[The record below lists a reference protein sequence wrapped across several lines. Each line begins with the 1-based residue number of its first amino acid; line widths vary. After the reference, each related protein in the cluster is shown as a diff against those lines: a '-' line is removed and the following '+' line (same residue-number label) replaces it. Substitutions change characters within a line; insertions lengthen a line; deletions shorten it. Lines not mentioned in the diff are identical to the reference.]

1 MSKVTPWLERLGYS
15 SEPESLHCAGQDV
28 RGNHPY
34 ALEIRSLLQADG
46 VVRAQAVFDV
56 EGVPTVVVVG
66 GHGHPLTS
74 DELDDARKRIW
85 NQNLA
90 TVVINVHGDVAA
102 VLPVRKLAEKQVLT
116 LAQATADGPFSVAEV
131 SSASLTRRLPN
142 WFDVKARVDQQLLDN
157 LSATVS
163 RLSEEGFSGVQKMA
177 DRRRLAELLMGQVL
191 FVSYLEHRE
200 IAGPTYRQRRQVQQL
215 HDLVSADN
223 RDGINQLMDRLR
235 SDFNGD
241 FLGSDRHDPWSAIT
255 AKGFELLGLFLSR
268 TDMQTGQGSFWNYD
282 FSYIPVELLSGVYE
296 SFLTPEQRAEHG
308 AYYTPRNLAM
318 FAVDQALAHSKDPL
332 QETIF
337 DGACGSGILLT
348 TAYRRLIAHAEAR
361 RGEQLSFALRG
372 ELLKA
377 RIFGA
382 DINFMACRVTAFSLY
397 LSLLEGLNPKDILE
411 AQETDGTK
419 LPSLSGTNLRHGA
432 KDGDFFSEEHPFAD
446 KQFSLIISNP
456 PWAEPEGESF
466 TSADAWAEAA
476 NAPFVRRQMA
486 GAFALKALEFLCSG
500 GRACLI
506 LPIGQLLAP
515 SSEKF
520 VVRLLTA
527 YRPQRVVNFGDLQ
540 GLLFPTAENTCHV
553 FVGEK
558 REATHI
564 APPTE
569 GTNQPRMLV
578 RVPFGETFDYCVPK
592 ADMSL
597 ALGRLTMQSADR
609 HTVQTRDVIDDP
621 MLLVTFMWGDAR
633 DLSILTRLSAI
644 GTFADFWQ
652 GPKSSRRWVNR
663 KGIHVKDRSRTSVSS
678 APLQAMDFID
688 PAALRAGSPL
698 LHPKLLRPWPVAYDT
713 VVGLTD
719 EVMSVFNGPRVV
731 FTDGFSKGEQNVRAV
746 YLEQPAS
753 FTNSIGVIA
762 GPAEDADLLKFTAV
776 YLRSNLAR
784 YFLMMRGWKMLCERN
799 GLHLSDV
806 EAFPFFDVDSAPKP
820 AQARRALNR
829 VVAHLRDL
837 EVADE
842 LWHAETYE
850 KQRDAL
856 NASVYEYFDLSEQ
869 EQRLVTETVEVL
881 MSSIRPRSFR
891 SLDTPAQAR
900 IHPEQVRAYAQTL
913 ANALEDWR
921 NRMGGTGRFTVSTV
935 TSEINTAG
943 ANGIVR
949 IAYDSGQASPSSI
962 DATVSDH
969 LVMLTLKELRKAG
982 LRTVSSGTALDLVP
996 DAHVWIGE
1004 LLYFVRAMNRRSW
1017 TDRQALRDAER
1028 IVRMVSRQ
1036 MGATAAGVI
1045 A

>member
-1 MSKVTPWLERLGYS
+1 MSKVNQWLERLGYS
-15 SEPESLHCAGQDV
+15 SEPESLHRAGQDV

-34 ALEIRSLLQADG
+34 ALEIRTLLRADG
-46 VVRAQAVFDV
+46 VVRAKAVFDV
-56 EGVPTVVVVG
+56 EGVPTVVFIG
-66 GHGHPLTS
+66 GYGSPLTS
-74 DELDDARKRIW
+74 DELDNARKRIW

-90 TVVINVHGDVAA
+90 TVVIDVHGDVAA
-102 VLPVRKLAEKQVLT
+102 ALPVRKLAAKQVLT

-163 RLSEEGFSGVQKMA
+163 LLSDKGFSGVQQA
-177 DRRRLAELLMGQVL
+177 SDRRRLAELLMGQVL

-200 IAGPTYRQRRQVQQL
+200 ITGPTYRQRRQVQQL
-215 HDLVSADN
+215 QDLVSAGN
-223 RDGINQLMDRLR
+223 RDGISKLIDRLR
-235 SDFNGD
+235 GDFNGD
-241 FLGSDRHDPWSAIT
+241 FLGSDRHDPWLAIT
-255 AKGFELLGLFLSR
+255 AEGFELLSLFLRR
-268 TDMQTGQGSFWNYD
+268 TDMDTGQGSFWNYD

-296 SFLTPEQRAEHG
+296 SFLTPEQQAEHG

-318 FAVDQALAHSKDPL
+318 FTVDQAFAHSQDPL

-361 RGEQLSFALRG
+361 RGGQLSFAQRG

-377 RIFGA
+377 RIFGG

-411 AQETDGTK
+411 AQEKDDTK
-419 LPSLSGTNLRHGA
+419 LPSLSGTNLCHGA
-432 KDGDFFSEEHPFAD
+432 EDGDFFGKEHPFAR

-456 PWAEPEGESF
+456 PWAEPEGDSF
-466 TSADAWAEAA
+466 TSADLWAETA
-476 NAPFVRRQMA
+476 NVPFVRRQMA
-486 GAFALKALEFLCSG
+486 GAFALKALEFLGIG

-506 LPIGQLLAP
+506 LPIGLLLAP

-520 VVRLLTA
+520 VARLLTA
-527 YRPQRVVNFGDLQ
+527 YRPNRVVNFGDLQ

-558 REATHI
+558 REATRVVL
-564 APPTE
+564 PTE
-569 GTNQPRMLV
+569 GSNQSRMLV

-621 MLLVTFMWGDAR
+621 TLLVTFMWGDAH

-652 GPKSSRRWVNR
+652 GPKGSRRWVNR
-663 KGIHVKDRSRTSVSS
+663 KGIHVRDKSRTPVDS
-678 APLQAMDFID
+678 APLQAMDFIH

-698 LHPKLLRPWPVAYDT
+698 LHPKLLRPWPVAHDT

-719 EVMSVFNGPRVV
+719 EVMDVFKGPRVV
-731 FTDGFSKGEQNVRAV
+731 FPDGFSKGEQNVRAV

-753 FTNSIGVIA
+753 FTHSIGVIA
-762 GPAEDADLLKFTAV
+762 GPPEDADLLKFAAV
-776 YLRSNLAR
+776 YLRSSLAR

-806 EAFPFFDVDSAPKP
+806 EAFPFFDVDAAPNP
-820 AQARRALNR
+820 ENARRALNR
-829 VVAHLRDL
+829 VVAHLHEL
-837 EVADE
+837 EATDE
-842 LWHAETYE
+842 LSQADAYE
-850 KQRDAL
+850 GRRDDFNGA
-856 NASVYEYFDLSEQ
+856 VYEYFGLSEQ

-891 SLDTPAQAR
+891 SLDTPAQGR
-900 IHPEQVRAYAQTL
+900 IPPGQVPAYAQTL
-913 ANALEDWR
+913 GDALEDWR
-921 NRMGGTGRFTVSTV
+921 DRMGGIGRFTVSTV
-935 TSEINTAG
+935 ISEINTVG
-943 ANGIVR
+943 ATGIVR
-949 IAYDSGQASPSSI
+949 IAYESGEASPSNT
-962 DATVSDH
+962 DATVSDQ

-1004 LLYFVRAMNRRSW
+1004 LLYFVRPMNRRSW

-1028 IVRMVSRQ
+1028 IVRMVSGQ
-1036 MGATAAGVI
+1036 QVATAAGGI